1 MQQGSYNGQAFGR
14 KYLVFKDASC
24 GVASGI
30 SGMKW
35 KDVCRPKE
43 CGGLGAK
50 DLRLFDMARVGVFF
64 RMRNPCEKMCFRER
78 YRDGVLSNP
87 CID

>member
-1 MQQGSYNGQAFGR
+1 MCILRNATSYNGQAFGR

-43 CGGLGAK
+43 CDGLGAK
-50 DLRLFDMARVGVFF
+50 DLRLFDMALLAKW
-64 RMRNPCEKMCFRER
+64 CWCL
-78 YRDGVLSNP
+78 LS
-87 CID
+87 DEESM